1 MSDFAINS
9 NQRGPVLVLFYREPM
24 KQFATIT
31 RLNLV
36 YDSQRVGCSK
46 LTVAA
51 PFFFFFL
58 FSSFPGITHASASDG
73 LYVTPER
80 ERIAENFNLPTV
92 SLRFQF
98 AQLCG

>member
-1 MSDFAINS
+1 
-9 NQRGPVLVLFYREPM
+9 M

-31 RLNLV
+31 RLYLV
-36 YDSQRVGCSK
+36 YDSQRVGVRSS
-46 LTVAA
+46 LS
-51 PFFFFFL
+51 PLLFFFFRFPLFL
-58 FSSFPGITHASASDG
+58 GITPASASDG

-80 ERIAENFNLPTV
+80 ERIAKNFNLPTV